1 MSTPNERG
9 SELLL
14 LLLPLGIPIM
24 SALILFI
31 QRRRSSTVPSKKID
45 VVEVAAINSVEQALK
60 NPTISDDQIIDL
72 IYGLRR
78 ELDENTTKTKQDIL
92 YFENSIKDF
101 TAEYIG
107 IPQSI
112 KNKIRRGMMLIL
124 ALMLGIYC
132 APIAYVLVLIVFMM
146 ALRRVL
152 PERSNKLRQKSQI
165 YFQLDKYLDKAE
177 LLLLA

>member
-1 MSTPNERG
+1 
-9 SELLL
+9 
-14 LLLPLGIPIM
+14 
-24 SALILFI
+24 
-31 QRRRSSTVPSKKID
+31 
-45 VVEVAAINSVEQALK
+45 
-60 NPTISDDQIIDL
+60 
-72 IYGLRR
+72 
-78 ELDENTTKTKQDIL
+78 
-92 YFENSIKDF
+92 
-101 TAEYIG
+101 
-107 IPQSI
+107 
-112 KNKIRRGMMLIL
+112 MMLIL